1 MFGGVVINDGLAIST
16 NNVYIFNVTHNT
28 IVSYYYYH
36 VYSTCLLSHISFII
50 SFTCFCNLIRYYVYV
65 YVFSIGRVLKRD
77 QYLVRDSGLW
87 RDMIM
92 LVLLSMVTLPHLH

>member
-1 MFGGVVINDGLAIST
+1 MTNDGLTAPT

-50 SFTCFCNLIRYYVYV
+50 SITCFCNLIRYHVYV
-65 YVFSIGRVLKRD
+65 YVFSIGRVLKKD

-87 RDMIM
+87 RDIIM
-92 LVLLSMVTLPHLH
+92 LVLLSMVTLPHRH

>member
-1 MFGGVVINDGLAIST
+1 MF
-16 NNVYIFNVTHNT
+16 IFNVTHNT

-50 SFTCFCNLIRYYVYV
+50 SITCNLIRYYVYV
-65 YVFSIGRVLKRD
+65 YVFSIGRVLKKD

-87 RDMIM
+87 RETLM